1 MPGTGGILEKNW
13 KRRWKKNMHSQSGK
27 YLSRVRIS
35 NHYGAKNGCKQHLHS
50 NYSPGQFTQVRM
62 TRFPAHGEGWNP
74 HSRVKRF
81 SYLDGPGSKQIV
93 SNKGLYGCMPFL
105 LGTRWIIKCA
115 ELSFCNSCINQ
126 ETPLLTNYLVP
137 CPIYV

>member
-1 MPGTGGILEKNW
+1 MPGTGRDIGKELEETMG
-13 KRRWKKNMHSQSGK
+13 KKNMHFQIGK

-50 NYSPGQFTQVRM
+50 NYSPGQFTQSDWQDFQLMGKDGIPIPVL
-62 TRFPAHGEGWNP
+62 
-74 HSRVKRF
+74 RF

-105 LGTRWIIKCA
+105 LGTHWIIKCA
-115 ELSFCNSCINQ
+115 RLSFCNSCIHQ